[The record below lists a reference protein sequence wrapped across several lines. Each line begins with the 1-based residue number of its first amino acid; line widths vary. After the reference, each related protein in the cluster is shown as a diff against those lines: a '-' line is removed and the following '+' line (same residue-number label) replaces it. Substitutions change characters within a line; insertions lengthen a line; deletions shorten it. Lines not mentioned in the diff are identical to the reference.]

1 MCCIK
6 CVYYRQQWI
15 CCYLATMM
23 TYQYLSWVF
32 RDFYLHSNVFAN
44 LEDIAT
50 VISRGLRMTCRY
62 VKIEHIA

>member
-1 MCCIK
+1 
-6 CVYYRQQWI
+6 
-15 CCYLATMM
+15 MM

-62 VKIEHIA
+62 VKIQHIA